1 MCCRNSYPSFYI
13 SIFSTFQ
20 QDDHDKYIGAWIYFW
35 SWVPLKR
42 IYGSKKHVKLQ
53 RKIEKLCRCA
63 FLVQLYTSERQAL
76 RCVFSSDYCS
86 VFLNNYPSFYGGL
99 TIWQA
104 VSTFLCPFIESS
116 LPVGQKESH
125 SQESRKKKKSQEF
138 PISNLTRLIKSHP
151 SFQKSCHG
159 ELCRLTSVCTSVLSL
174 TEVRMFMRVDQ
185 KYCEEQ
191 NTFYNI
197 SNDYIIIHHS
207 VFCRCY
213 ISAKS
218 SQSIF

>member
-76 RCVFSSDYCS
+76 RCVFSSDYS
-86 VFLNNYPSFYGGL
+86 SIFLNNYPSFYGGL

-125 SQESRKKKKSQEF
+125 SQESRKKKKSQEL
-138 PISNLTRLIKSHP
+138 PISNLKSHP
-151 SFQKSCHG
+151 AHQISSLFSEKLPWRALPSHFGLHFCA
-159 ELCRLTSVCTSVLSL
+159 LSYWGSDVYEGWPKIL
-174 TEVRMFMRVDQ
+174 WRTE
-185 KYCEEQ
+185 
-191 NTFYNI
+191 
-197 SNDYIIIHHS
+197 YILW
-207 VFCRCY
+207 Y
-213 ISAKS
+213 K
-218 SQSIF
+218 

>member
-1 MCCRNSYPSFYI
+1 M
-13 SIFSTFQ
+13 
-20 QDDHDKYIGAWIYFW
+20 KKFW
-35 SWVPLKR
+35 
-42 IYGSKKHVKLQ
+42 
-53 RKIEKLCRCA
+53 EKLS
-63 FLVQLYTSERQAL
+63 QTGGG
-76 RCVFSSDYCS
+76 S
-86 VFLNNYPSFYGGL
+86 VFLKISLIFKWWLPLARFYVL
-99 TIWQA
+99 
-104 VSTFLCPFIESS
+104 S
-116 LPVGQKESH
+116 LKAACLWARRRVTVRRAGRR
-125 SQESRKKKKSQEF
+125 RKVKSCQS

-191 NTFYNI
+191 NTSYDI

>member
-1 MCCRNSYPSFYI
+1 MMAS
-13 SIFSTFQ
+13 
-20 QDDHDKYIGAWIYFW
+20 
-35 SWVPLKR
+35 L
-42 IYGSKKHVKLQ
+42 
-53 RKIEKLCRCA
+53 
-63 FLVQLYTSERQAL
+63 
-76 RCVFSSDYCS
+76 
-86 VFLNNYPSFYGGL
+86 
-99 TIWQA
+99 
-104 VSTFLCPFIESS
+104 STFLCPVIESS

-125 SQESRKKKKSQEF
+125 SQESRKKKKSQEL

-159 ELCRLTSVCTSVLSL
+159 ELCRLTSVCTSVLSP

-191 NTFYNI
+191 NTSYDI

-213 ISAKS
+213 ISVGGLKKPN
-218 SQSIF
+218 F